1 MWWFSLSNDFHLKWS
16 GRNPSQAW
24 EFATAVPFLLWL
36 LSCAAASSKLQNQI
50 PRWHASLFFPMLC
63 VLWMSSP
70 THLWQLSCSCCDSI
84 VRSPWASSCVCWT
97 LPAFPASLISVLSTA
112 EVSPVW
118 AEGRDHL
125 PWSAG
130 DAPPNVLHL
139 SLLNLV
145 RDLLAF
151 WDPSGCQHSPLVP
164 TTGALKC
171 QHWRNLPYCS
181 PSN

>member
-1 MWWFSLSNDFHLKWS
+1 MSFILNDQEEIHPRHGNL
-16 GRNPSQAW
+16 QQQY
-24 EFATAVPFLLWL
+24 PFYCDFCPVLLL
-36 LSCAAASSKLQNQI
+36 PVNSKTKS
-50 PRWHASLFFPMLC
+50 PDWHASLFFPMLC

-70 THLWQLSCSCCDSI
+70 THLWQLSCRCCDSI
-84 VRSPWASSCVCWT
+84 VRSPWASSCACWT